1 MHNDFTL
8 FQREIPGGKKVFYY
22 YAYDGGGERRGPWT
36 TKCLNK
42 TAARN
47 YCNALLKK
55 GVLLPDRNKVLT
67 FGDFAQGFW
76 ERGSEYVQNQES
88 RADITDTYISNCRKM
103 TANQILPFFAG
114 TPLDKITDKDVNS
127 WLLGFRKR
135 KTEKDGK
142 IETVKYQN
150 TYANTVFG
158 TFNVML
164 AEAVRRG
171 LLAANPCDK
180 VKRLKNDR
188 KKITILTVDEVKKL
202 FPKNYKAIW
211 GDKLIA
217 YAVNRL
223 ASLTGMRI
231 GEILGLRG
239 EYVFDDYIFICGQYA
254 EEGYKPYTKTKEN
267 RNIPLMPEMIALL
280 KSLMKNNGKGYVFSL
295 DGGATA
301 VSPTYI
307 RRAFH
312 DALKKIGITETE
324 IKQRALTIHGWLLN
338 VAIAT
343 SILNTELLK
352 QGLTVSQVQGVT
364 GHKSDRMTELYNHP
378 DARQI
383 TDVVKAQK
391 AIAGTKKPEK
401 AKEPEKNKGGNR
413 AKNLKIVKMPV
424 RKTA

>member
-8 FQREIPGGKKVFYY
+8 FMRTYPNGKKVVFYH
-22 YAYDGGGERRGPWT
+22 AYDNDGNRVGPWT
-36 TKCLNK
+36 TNNLTL

-47 YCNALLKK
+47 YCHKLLVAGALIPSK
-55 GVLLPDRNKVLT
+55 NKAVT
-67 FGDFAQGFW
+67 FGEYAAGFW
-76 ERGSEYVQNQES
+76 ERGSEYVKNQES
-88 RADITDTYISNCRKM
+88 RADITDTYISNCHKM
-103 TANQILPFFAG
+103 LYNQIMPFFAN
-114 TPLDKITDKDVNS
+114 TPLDKITDKDVNK
-127 WLLGFRKR
+127 WLLGFRER

-142 IETVKYQN
+142 TEIVKYQN

-188 KKITILTVDEVKKL
+188 KKITILTVEEVKKL
-202 FPKNYKAIW
+202 FPKNYKSIW
-211 GDKLIA
+211 GDKTVA

-239 EYVFDDYIFICGQYA
+239 EYVFDDYIFICGQYGD
-254 EEGYKPYTKTKEN
+254 EGYKPYTKTKEN
-267 RNIPLMPEMIALL
+267 RNIPLMPEMIGLL
-280 KSLMKNNGKGYVFSL
+280 KGLMKDNGKGYVFSL
-295 DGGATA
+295 DCGATA
-301 VSPTYI
+301 VSQTYI

-312 DALKKIGITETE
+312 SAMKKIGISEAE
-324 IKQRALTIHGWLLN
+324 IKRRALTIHGWRHF
-338 VAIAT
+338 
-343 SILNTELLK
+343 LNTELLK
-352 QGLTVSQVQGVT
+352 QGLTVTQVQGVT

-383 TDVVKAQK
+383 TDVVKAQEL
-391 AIAGTKKPEK
+391 IAGNKKPEK
-401 AKEPEKNKGGNR
+401 EKPPKETGKAKSNPQG
-413 AKNLKIVKMPV
+413 LKIVKMPN
-424 RKTA
+424 RKSA